1 LDIEP
6 QFGFSVGKVVM
17 GDKKTEYEV
26 IVIGAGIAGLTAARD
41 LTIDGYD
48 VVVLEARDRIGGRIW
63 TSRELGVP
71 ADLGASWIHGFE
83 DNPISRLARRH
94 GLEILR
100 TDISSVSPARYRSV
114 ALYDEDGRRL
124 SAGEIVEISD
134 MMADYLEFIVQK
146 QAEGKEMSMLQVEE
160 EFAINEGFNEEQ
172 RRRLTFIART
182 YLEHEWA
189 GPRADMSLLEYDRS
203 LDFAGADRVFPEGY
217 DQVTDKLAGDT
228 RILLQHEVQ
237 QIDYYGETVEV
248 LTDKGS
254 FHAYQVLVTVPLGV
268 LKAGR
273 IAFNPS
279 LPRSKREAMRK
290 TRMGVFNKIFL
301 KFNTVFW
308 DKEYELI
315 GYMGTSEC
323 DWPEIVNFDKIAGI
337 PMLLA
342 FSAGAAGEKNESKSD
357 AEVVADLMGSLRKMY
372 GDDIPEPMGYE
383 ITRWNAD
390 PYSFG
395 SYSFVPVG
403 SKQSH
408 RRQLAE
414 SVDNKVFFAGE
425 ATSQYFPA
433 TVHGAFLSGVRA
445 AYEIMLADTQ
455 EDILQE
461 NSGAV
466 DLYG

>member
-1 LDIEP
+1 MSET
-6 QFGFSVGKVVM
+6 QR
-17 GDKKTEYEV
+17 EYEV
-26 IVIGAGIAGLTAARD
+26 IVIGAGISGLTAARD
-41 LTIDGYD
+41 LSIDGYD

-63 TSRELGVP
+63 TSRDLGVP

-124 SAGEIVEISD
+124 SENEIVEISD
-134 MMADYLEFIVQK
+134 MMADFLEFIQQK
-146 QAEGKEMSMLQVEE
+146 QNEGREMSMLTVEE
-160 EFAINEGFNEEQ
+160 EFAVKEGFNSEQ

-189 GPRADMSLLEYDRS
+189 GPRSEMSLLEYDKS
-203 LDFAGADRVFPEGY
+203 LDFAGADRVLPGGY
-217 DQVTDKLAGDT
+217 DQVIDKLAGDSQ
-228 RILLQHEVQ
+228 ILLGHEVRQ
-237 QIDYYGETVEV
+237 VDYYGEMVEV
-248 LTDKGS
+248 LTNHGS
-254 FHAYQVLVTVPLGV
+254 FQAYQVLVTVPLGV

-279 LPRSKREAMRK
+279 LPRSKREAMRR
-290 TRMGVFNKIFL
+290 TQMGVFNKIFL
-301 KFNTVFW
+301 KFDTVFW
-308 DKEYELI
+308 DKDYELI
-315 GYMGTSEC
+315 GYMGTAEC
-323 DWPEIVNFDKIAGI
+323 DWPEIVNFDKILGI

-342 FSAGAAGEKNESKSD
+342 FSAGAAGERNEMKTD
-357 AEVVADLMGSLRKMY
+357 AEVVGDLMASLRKMY
-372 GDDIPEPMGYE
+372 GAGIPEPTGVE
-383 ITRWNAD
+383 VTRWNAD
-390 PYSFG
+390 PYSLG

-403 SKQSH
+403 SKQIH
-408 RRQLAE
+408 RRQLALP
-414 SVDNKVFFAGE
+414 VDNKVFFAGE

-455 EDILQE
+455 EDILKE
-461 NSGAV
+461 NSGSV